1 MSYWASVTKVSWGR
15 FFFSRSKPI
24 RKTIKKKEG
33 CAILTEAQEYGV
45 NGHIVHIKEQNG
57 NCIRKYHH
65 YLRRKK
71 KGVRFIKIYWI
82 KRNLLAS
89 YTTNDVE
96 SHTTSIQTSKLHHLT
111 RFVERDVWQ
120 IISVD
125 DPRLVLGLG
134 MVANLSVNPEKQ
146 KEKFYIKKIEK
157 SRILINTQASLYVYN
172 TAGKKNQHWG
182 ENCNTLTPFCS
193 LNKQAK
199 NCTHFY

>member
-1 MSYWASVTKVSWGR
+1 MSNWASVTKVSWGR

-125 DPRLVLGLG
+125 GPRLVLGLG

-157 SRILINTQASLYVYN
+157 SRILINTQASLYVYS